1 MIWILNLRWIVSS
14 CYPIYWISY
23 IKMYALYVTNKY
35 FNLAQYNISPYI
47 SLVCTH
53 ISNFDFIWKCVAA
66 VSRFHMQ
73 FAEVIVNILLN
84 PWEEVSKEFLEEYEK
99 NFTEQLLSFIKVNGG
114 TLSELLENLSTSEIR
129 VIIGIW
135 RDIYLQMTHRNRW
148 NVCYITHYNSFM
160 RN

>member
-1 MIWILNLRWIVSS
+1 
-14 CYPIYWISY
+14 
-23 IKMYALYVTNKY
+23 
-35 FNLAQYNISPYI
+35 
-47 SLVCTH
+47 
-53 ISNFDFIWKCVAA
+53 
-66 VSRFHMQ
+66 MQ
-73 FAEVIVNILLN
+73 FAEVIVNILSN